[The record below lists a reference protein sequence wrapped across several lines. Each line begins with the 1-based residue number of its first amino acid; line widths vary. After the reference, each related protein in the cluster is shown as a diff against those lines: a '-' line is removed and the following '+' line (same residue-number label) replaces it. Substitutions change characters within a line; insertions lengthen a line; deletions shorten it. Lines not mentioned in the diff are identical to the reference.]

1 MNSLQKLL
9 QELIELEHPLRNR
22 AMNKATHIFIFL
34 VFSVLCKAS
43 FAQCD
48 STASYAN
55 QYMHKNFVS
64 DGQSYRALLF
74 DDQVA
79 EFSTTFYA
87 GSTYRIVSFAGL
99 EKEQLQFTLYDQEGN
114 ALFSNKDYQ
123 NSTYWDFKFNST
135 IEGRIEA
142 KLDLAKQKSGCAVL
156 LIGFER

>member
-1 MNSLQKLL
+1 MKNLWKYLK
-9 QELIELEHPLRNR
+9 ELKELEHPLRNR
-22 AMNKATHIFIFL
+22 AMNKAITILIFL
-34 VFSVLCKAS
+34 VFSVLCKVS

-55 QYMHKNFVS
+55 QYMQKNFVS

-74 DDQVA
+74 DDQIA
-79 EFSTTFYA
+79 EFNTTFYG
-87 GSTYRIVSFAGL
+87 GSTYRIVAFAGL
-99 EKEQLQFTLYDQEGN
+99 EKDQLQFTLFDEEGN
-114 ALFSNKDYQ
+114 ELFTNKEHA
-123 NSTYWDFKFNST
+123 NSTYWDFKINST

>member
-1 MNSLQKLL
+1 
-9 QELIELEHPLRNR
+9 
-22 AMNKATHIFIFL
+22 MNKAIHIFIFL
-34 VFSVLCKAS
+34 VFSVLCKVS

-55 QYMHKNFVS
+55 QYMHKSFVS

-79 EFSTTFYA
+79 EFNTTFYG
-87 GSTYRIVSFAGL
+87 GSTYRIVAFAGM
-99 EKEQLQFTLYDQEGN
+99 EKSQLQFTLYDQEGN
-114 ALFSNKDYQ
+114 ALFTNEEYE
-123 NSTYWDFKFNST
+123 NSTHWDFKFNST

-142 KLDLAKQKSGCAVL
+142 KLDPAKQKSGCAVL